1 MREFCGASPHLSCEM
16 WGATGESWPQLRS
29 RVANEAVY
37 GKGKRVPLTR
47 RIFSNLGAI
56 GAFLHP
62 IEPQILAAPSGARDD
77 ILVAKEKRMLPVI
90 LIVQFIVLLAVVTLY
105 VRKAPAGEAD
115 PRLTQLPE
123 QLTRLIADEA
133 RRGREDNAAAATALR
148 NEVIQNIATLGQTL
162 KGDLKNFREDN
173 AASATALRTEV
184 EQKMRAI
191 SQSFADFKN
200 EIGAKHMGLQE
211 SLNSKLIELMAS
223 NATLQEKLRT
233 SVEERL
239 TKLNEDNSKELEK
252 MRQTVDEKLQATL
265 HDRLTASFGAVTDQ
279 LNKVH
284 TGLGE
289 MSKLSEGVDGLS
301 RIFTNV
307 KSRGGFAEVQLG
319 MLLRQMLAPGQFI
332 ENAAVREGSLERV
345 EYAVRFPTN
354 AGERLLP
361 IDAKFPREDWER
373 LEAAYESNVADDIAR
388 EGKAFETAMRAEA
401 AKICAKY
408 INPPTTTPYAIMF
421 LPTEGLYAEV
431 IRRGALQAEIQ
442 SRCQVTIAGPTTL
455 SAILTSFQ
463 MGFHMLALQEKGDEV
478 WKVLES
484 AKTEFNK
491 FGRLMDKVEVDVG
504 KIQKTL
510 GEVGVRTRAINRT
523 LREVSDPAIPANL
536 HLELEDF
543 AEPMLSLAASSS
555 DEE

>member
-1 MREFCGASPHLSCEM
+1 MR
-16 WGATGESWPQLRS
+16 T
-29 RVANEAVY
+29 
-37 GKGKRVPLTR
+37 
-47 RIFSNLGAI
+47 
-56 GAFLHP
+56 
-62 IEPQILAAPSGARDD
+62 D
-77 ILVAKEKRMLPVI
+77 IAE
-90 LIVQFIVLLAVVTLY
+90 
-105 VRKAPAGEAD
+105 
-115 PRLTQLPE
+115 
-123 QLTRLIADEA
+123 EA
-133 RRGREDNAAAATALR
+133 RRTREANTADFGTLRTEIAANITA
-148 NEVIQNIATLGQTL
+148 IGQTL
-162 KGDLKNFREDN
+162 KADLNSFREDN
-173 AASATALRTEV
+173 KNSGDQLRRAVETQMDAITQRLSAFATDTNVQHTALR
-184 EQKMRAI
+184 
-191 SQSFADFKN
+191 
-200 EIGAKHMGLQE
+200 E
-211 SLNSKLIELMAS
+211 SLNTKLTELMNS
-223 NATLQEKLRT
+223 NVALQDRLRT

-332 ENAAVREGSLERV
+332 ENATVKDGSLERV
-345 EYAVRFPTN
+345 EFAVRFPTS
-354 AGERLLP
+354 AGERLMP

-373 LEAAYESNVADDIAR
+373 LETAYESNLPEDIAR
-388 EGKAFETAMRAEA
+388 EGKAFEAAIRAEA
-401 AKICAKY
+401 GKICAKY
-408 INPPTTTPYAIMF
+408 INPPKTTPYAIMF

-431 IRRGALQAEIQ
+431 IRREALQAEIQ
-442 SRCQVTIAGPTTL
+442 SKCHVTIAGPTTL

-478 WKVLES
+478 WRVLES
-484 AKTEFNK
+484 AKTEFGK
-491 FGRLMDKVEVDVG
+491 FGNLMDKVEGDVG

-523 LREVSDPAIPANL
+523 LREVSEPGVPLNAP
-536 HLELEDF
+536 LEFEDF
-543 AEPMLSLAASSS
+543 VTPNLSLAASV
-555 DEE
+555 DEK